1 MRKSLALDPKYD
13 RGPAPAPACA
23 IDIVSSRAQVAAT
36 HFPDRRG
43 PAGRREP
50 VDVQRKAVRRRVLP
64 GIAMLT
70 ALAAG
75 AAGLTGCTSG
85 SEGGSTSDSKAG
97 GSSAAPAQPGKYRSL
112 PAPCKAG
119 ADSKK
124 LKGMLPAGDS
134 LTPEQR
140 DQMYA
145 GVADASYDGD
155 RHVGCRWSGQSP
167 EETRLLSVGFE
178 RVVSYDRT
186 AASDDD
192 KAKQVYVRRLTDAKL
207 PFPGPAASPTPAAP
221 TPAAP
226 TPAAPTPAA
235 PTPAAPVQGTPASGT
250 PASPAR
256 ARRRRSSSDR
266 ASWRTSAATPSW
278 RTNSVPPGPAP
289 RSPAPC
295 ALCSVPRTSSS
306 PSSTACSP
314 HCPERSRRAPKP
326 RPRHGS
332 WRRPWRSVSANER
345 CAPWLA

>member
-1 MRKSLALDPKYD
+1 M
-13 RGPAPAPACA
+13 
-23 IDIVSSRAQVAAT
+23 
-36 HFPDRRG
+36 
-43 PAGRREP
+43 
-50 VDVQRKAVRRRVLP
+50 QRKAVRGRVLP

-75 AAGLTGCTSG
+75 AAGLTGCTGG
-85 SEGGSTSDSKAG
+85 SSGGSTSDSKAG

-155 RHVGCRWSGQSP
+155 RHVGCRWTGQSP
-167 EETRLLSVGFE
+167 EETRLLAVGFE

-186 AASDDD
+186 ASSDDD

-207 PFPGPAASPTPAAP
+207 PFPGPTASPTPAAP

-226 TPAAPTPAA
+226 DPAAPPQSTPAPGGPA
-235 PTPAAPVQGTPASGT
+235 PGA
-250 PASPAR
+250 PASPAASPSAPVELGSR
-256 ARRRRSSSDR
+256 VLEGLGSDAFLEDKLSPAG
-266 ASWRTSAATPSW
+266 ASAAQSRTVRIVFRTSNVIVTIEYSVQPALPGT
-278 RTNSVPPGPAP
+278 VPPSTETQDKA
-289 RSPAPC
+289 RQLAQ
-295 ALCSVPRTSSS
+295 AL
-306 PSSTACSP
+306 A
-314 HCPERSRRAPKP
+314 ERFS
-326 RPRHGS
+326 
-332 WRRPWRSVSANER
+332 E
-345 CAPWLA
+345 

>member
-1 MRKSLALDPKYD
+1 M
-13 RGPAPAPACA
+13 
-23 IDIVSSRAQVAAT
+23 
-36 HFPDRRG
+36 
-43 PAGRREP
+43 
-50 VDVQRKAVRRRVLP
+50 QRKAVRRRVLP

-85 SEGGSTSDSKAG
+85 SGGGSTSDSKAG

-155 RHVGCRWSGQSP
+155 RHVGCRWTGQSP

-186 AASDDD
+186 TSSDDD

-207 PFPGPAASPTPAAP
+207 PFPGPTANPTPAAS

-226 TPAAPTPAA
+226 APAAPAPAA
-235 PTPAAPVQGTPASGT
+235 ATASVPVSGT
-250 PASPAR
+250 PASPGASPSAPVELGSR
-256 ARRRRSSSDR
+256 VLEDLGSDAFLEDKLSPAG
-266 ASWRTSAATPSW
+266 ASAAQSRTVRIVFRTSNVIVTIEYSVQPALPGT
-278 RTNSVPPGPAP
+278 VPPSTETQDKA
-289 RSPAPC
+289 RQLAQ
-295 ALCSVPRTSSS
+295 AL
-306 PSSTACSP
+306 A
-314 HCPERSRRAPKP
+314 ERL
-326 RPRHGS
+326 
-332 WRRPWRSVSANER
+332 NE
-345 CAPWLA
+345 